1 VHEERA
7 RHAVRRDEHDW
18 EDDAAPAAGGKGA
31 QRHGIDEIGHAEEI
45 PRDRSAACIGL
56 AAIPRIGNERR
67 EQSGRD
73 VADAGR
79 QREKTGQLAR
89 EIADQATRLPG
100 YGRSGCQ

>member
-1 VHEERA
+1 VDEERSWY
-7 RHAVRRDEHDW
+7 AVCRDEHDR
-18 EDDAAPAAGGKGA
+18 EHDAAPTAAGKRA
-31 QRHGIDEIGHAEEI
+31 QCHGIDEIGHAEEI
-45 PRDRSAACIGL
+45 PRDRSAARIGL
-56 AAIPRIGNERR
+56 ASIPRIGNERR

-100 YGRSGCQ
+100 YGRPGCR